1 MDARFLTKGYGV
13 RHKNTKMQKNTIQ
26 NLKDL
31 ITRRGKSMVCASMGV
46 DVFACL

>member
-1 MDARFLTKGYGV
+1 MHVFLTKGCGV

-31 ITRRGKSMVCASMGV
+31 ITRRGKSMVCARMGV